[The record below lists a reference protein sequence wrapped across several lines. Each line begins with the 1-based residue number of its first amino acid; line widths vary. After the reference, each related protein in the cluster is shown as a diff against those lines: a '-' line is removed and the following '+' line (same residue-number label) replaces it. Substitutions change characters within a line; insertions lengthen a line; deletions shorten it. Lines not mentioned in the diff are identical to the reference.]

1 MSKSKWGLW
10 LLKLTVNAEIDKAH
24 ADLKAVLV
32 EKGFKVIKDEAPN
45 KILVKQGSLWGMSP
59 KTAKKT
65 IEVTFAQVDYGTQVT
80 CSSRLSSD
88 WKNLTL
94 AGCALAAA
102 LVGLCVWMMVDL
114 NAFMVTLRPSFWSWL
129 VTANGGIDVQVGKAF
144 VNLAKS
150 LAVFL
155 SVIIFSEALIVV
167 YVHAGMERFVQ
178 GTINSRLI
186 ERTIANETK

>member
-1 MSKSKWGLW
+1 M
-10 LLKLTVNAEIDKAH
+10 LKLTVNAEIDKAH

-80 CSSRLSSD
+80 CSSSLSSD
-88 WKNLTL
+88 WKNLTVV
-94 AGCALAAA
+94 GCALAAV
-102 LVGLCVWMMVDL
+102 LVGLCLWMAIDL
-114 NAFMVTLRPSFWSWL
+114 SMFMVTGKPTLWSWL
-129 VTANGGIDVQVGKAF
+129 ATVNGNLDFVVAQAF
-144 VNLAKS
+144 VNLTKA

-155 SVIIFSEALIVV
+155 SVIIVLEIAVAAYAYARID
-167 YVHAGMERFVQ
+167 RFAQ
-178 GTINSRLI
+178 GTFDVLLNHEL
-186 ERTIANETK
+186 TANVHKQ